1 MAYDHSQRW
10 LSPYKGFRCA
20 HQFLHSEGSCSHFGL
35 RAFEEYPF
43 AEARREL
50 KARLAECRAAAATIH
65 AMSQDGPDKRNSP
78 GGGARGAAKD
88 AATCVR
94 TAPSCDYPGFGACP

>member
-20 HQFLHSEGSCSHFGL
+20 HQHLHSEGTCSHFGL

-43 AEARREL
+43 AAARRAL
-50 KARLAECRAAAATIH
+50 KARLAECRAAAAAIH
-65 AMSQDGPDKRNSP
+65 AMAQEEPEKRKSS
-78 GGGARGAAKD
+78 GGGVRGAVTSVK
-88 AATCVR
+88 VVNR
-94 TAPSCDYPGFGACP
+94 PGFAG